1 MWYTGIMPEQYKRL
15 PNTACIVCNQS
26 IYRRPVQIRR
36 SLGNVF
42 CSMVCYGKSCRKES
56 PCRVCKKPILA
67 SLNKRT
73 CSRACANV
81 QRTGIRYDG
90 RQLRNNVVS
99 QQATKRRL
107 IAARG
112 RRCER
117 CGYSKTE
124 ILNVHHKD
132 RNRKNNDLS
141 NLELICPN
149 CHSEE
154 HYLKK

>member
-1 MWYTGIMPEQYKRL
+1 MIEQYKRR
-15 PNTACIVCNQS
+15 PNTACIICNTPM
-26 IYRRPVQIRR
+26 YKRPVEMQRN
-36 SLGNVF
+36 LGKVY
-42 CSMVCYGKSCRKES
+42 CSRACYGRSCRKEL
-56 PCRVCKKPILA
+56 PCRVCEKPILA

-73 CSRACANV
+73 CSRACANT
-81 QRTGIRYDG
+81 QRAGTYYDG
-90 RQLRNNVVS
+90 RQLKNNVVS
-99 QQATKRRL
+99 QRAVKHQL

-112 RRCER
+112 QRCER

-132 RNRKNNDLS
+132 RNRKNNNLS

-154 HYLKK
+154 HYLKNNVLNR